1 MGPFFYHLAYFFV
14 NPLKNGFNFR
24 YFSKIKMRIS
34 M

>member
-1 MGPFFYHLAYFFV
+1 MGPFFYYLVCFFV

-24 YFSKIKMRIS
+24 YFNKIKMHIS